1 MASSGPIESQIP
13 KLECQ
18 EIARWWA
25 SEPQGIPFERGRKGE
40 RLNLKALVL
49 QDGLADKQSARR
61 PRPEYWAG
69 VMVDHNCS
77 VEDGFNSD
85 DGCNFKLNRSLG

>member
-1 MASSGPIESQIP
+1 MAPLWPIESQLP
-13 KLECQ
+13 RLECQ

-25 SEPQGIPFERGRKGE
+25 SKPQGIQFERGRKRE
-40 RLNLKALVL
+40 RLNLKALAL

-69 VMVDHNCS
+69 VMVECNCS
-77 VEDGFNSD
+77 VEDVFNSD
-85 DGCNFKLNRSLG
+85 DGCNLNRSLG